1 MTAIAADLADNWLLY
16 ATMPVIAAL
25 IGYVTKIVAV
35 EMMFKPVDFVG
46 KPPFLGWQGIIPRN
60 AGRMATVAMDL
71 LLNRLIDPQAILARI
86 DADRLIKEMEAP
98 LNKAVV
104 EIGTDILSKYQP
116 ALWEMMPSRAQQ
128 LLLRQIQARAPRA
141 VAEIMADISGDLEQ
155 YVDVRDMAIT
165 NLVRDRAVLNRLI
178 REISLPEM
186 RFIIRS
192 GLWFGAI
199 VGVAQAFV
207 WALTHEPWI
216 MPIFGGLIGLSSDW
230 LALKM
235 IFHPREERRI
245 LGIFRWQG
253 MFHRRRKQ
261 VAADYGRLIAEE
273 VLTIEHVLEAVLTGP
288 RSDRLIMTV
297 QRHVGKVIDENVG
310 MAKPLVV
317 LSIGSTEYQQLRR
330 DVAER
335 GLAAVSTTLKPAL
348 GYAQDALDVE
358 HTIIDAMLRLSPME
372 YEGVLRPAFKQ
383 DEWKLIVV
391 GGILGALVGE
401 LQVQLL
407 LG

>member
-1 MTAIAADLADNWLLY
+1 MPAFLQDVLDHWLIY

-25 IGYVTKIVAV
+25 IGYGTKIVAV
-35 EMMFKPVDFVG
+35 EMMFEPVDFVG
-46 KPPFLGWQGIIPRN
+46 VRPVFGWQGIIPRN
-60 AGRMATVAMDL
+60 AGRMATIAMDL
-71 LLNRLIDPQAILARI
+71 LLNRLIDPRAILARI
-86 DADRLIKEMEAP
+86 DVDRLLEEIEAP

-104 EIGTDILSKYQP
+104 EIGTDVLAKYQP
-116 ALWEMMPSRAQQ
+116 AVWEMLPTVAQD
-128 LLLRQIQARAPRA
+128 LILRQLQARAPKV
-141 VAEIMADISGDLEQ
+141 VAEIMTDISRDLEQ

-178 REISLPEM
+178 REISQPEM

-192 GLWFGAI
+192 GLYFGAI
-199 VGVAQAFV
+199 VGVLQAVV

-216 MPIFGGLIGLSSDW
+216 MPFFGGLIGLSSDW

-253 MFHRRRKQ
+253 LFHRRREQ
-261 VAADYGRLIAEE
+261 VAADYGRLIADE
-273 VLTIEHVLEAVLTGP
+273 VLTIDHILEAVLAGP

-297 QRHVGKVIDENVG
+297 QRHVGKVIDENIG
-310 MAKPLVV
+310 LAKPLVV

-335 GLAAVSTTLKPAL
+335 GLAAVSTTIKPAL
-348 GYAQDALDVE
+348 GYAHEALDVE
-358 HTIIDAMLRLSPME
+358 HTIVDAMLRLSPME
-372 YEGVLRPAFKQ
+372 YEGVLRPAFRQ
-383 DEWKLIVV
+383 DEWKLILV